1 MINIR
6 AALVSLLGAA
16 LLAACG
22 GGEPSI
28 PGSGSPSG
36 APTSKGSFTALVTF
50 GDSLSDLGTYAPA
63 TSLAGNGTAPYFGG
77 KFSTNVDGNGGK
89 VWVESTG
96 VEGEGSTF
104 HVTLPG
110 QG

>member
-6 AALVSLLGAA
+6 AAFVSLLGAA

-50 GDSLSDLGTYAPA
+50 GDSLSDLGT
-63 TSLAGNGTAPYFGG
+63 
-77 KFSTNVDGNGGK
+77 
-89 VWVESTG
+89 
-96 VEGEGSTF
+96 
-104 HVTLPG
+104 
-110 QG
+110 